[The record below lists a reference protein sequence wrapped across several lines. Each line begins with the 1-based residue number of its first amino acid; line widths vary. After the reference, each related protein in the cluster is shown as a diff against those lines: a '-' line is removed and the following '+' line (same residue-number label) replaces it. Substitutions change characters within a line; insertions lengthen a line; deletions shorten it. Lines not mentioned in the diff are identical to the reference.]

1 VLLGSSSDADA
12 RPSILAQAAQHNPLI
27 PKTFDIVWSVV
38 CVAIITILFWKC
50 VLPRFDTV
58 LAQRAEK
65 IEGGIERAEQ
75 IQADAQAALARYTA
89 GLSQARGDAARIRA
103 QARTRGEQILAEAR
117 STAEQE
123 RDRIIAAGTSRLQ
136 AQRAQILAE
145 LRAELGAVSIV
156 VAGRVLGESLSA
168 DGTHSATVEG
178 FLAELT
184 APPTTP

>member
-1 VLLGSSSDADA
+1 LPGSSSDADA
-12 RPSILAQAAQHNPLI
+12 RPSILAQTTQHNPLI

-38 CVAIITILFWKC
+38 CVAVITVLFWKY

-75 IQADAQAALARYTA
+75 IQADAQAALGRYTA
-89 GLSQARGDAARIRA
+89 GLSQARA
-103 QARTRGEQILAEAR
+103 QGEQILAEAR

-168 DGTHSATVEG
+168 DGAHSATVEG

-184 APPTTP
+184 APPPTL

>member
-1 VLLGSSSDADA
+1 LV
-12 RPSILAQAAQHNPLI
+12 
-27 PKTFDIVWSVV
+27 TT
-38 CVAIITILFWKC
+38 TIWFWKY

-75 IQADAQAALARYTA
+75 IQADAQEALARYTA
-89 GLSQARGDAARIRA
+89 GLSQARGGAARIRA
-103 QARTRGEQILAEAR
+103 RARAEGERILGEAR

-123 RDRIIAAGTSRLQ
+123 RDRSIGVGTSRLQ

-168 DGTHSATVEG
+168 DGTHSATLEG

-184 APPTTP
+184 APPPTP

>member
-1 VLLGSSSDADA
+1 MPMHA
-12 RPSILAQAAQHNPLI
+12 PSILAQAAQHNPLI

-38 CVAIITILFWKC
+38 CVAIITILFWKY

-103 QARTRGEQILAEAR
+103 HARTQGEQILAEAR
-117 STAEQE
+117 SPRSRNETGSSPPGPADCRRSVRRSWPSCAPNSALSPSLWPGGCWESPCPPMA
-123 RDRIIAAGTSRLQ
+123 RIRP
-136 AQRAQILAE
+136 RW
-145 LRAELGAVSIV
+145 
-156 VAGRVLGESLSA
+156 RVFSPS
-168 DGTHSATVEG
+168 
-178 FLAELT
+178 
-184 APPTTP
+184 

>member
-1 VLLGSSSDADA
+1 
-12 RPSILAQAAQHNPLI
+12 
-27 PKTFDIVWSVV
+27 
-38 CVAIITILFWKC
+38 
-50 VLPRFDTV
+50 VLPRFHTV

-89 GLSQARGDAARIRA
+89 GLSQARGEAARIRA
-103 QARTRGEQILAEAR
+103 QARTEGEQILAEAR
-117 STAEQE
+117 STAEH
-123 RDRIIAAGTSRLQ
+123 RGAGTGRIIGVGTSHLQ

-145 LRAELGAVSIV
+145 LRAELGTVSIV

-178 FLAELT
+178 FLAELM
-184 APPTTP
+184 APPPTL

>member
-1 VLLGSSSDADA
+1 LPGSSSDADA

-27 PKTFDIVWSVV
+27 PKTFDIVWSVI
-38 CVAIITILFWKC
+38 CVAIITVLFWKC
-50 VLPRFDTV
+50 VLPRFHTV
-58 LAQRAEK
+58 LAQRTEK

-75 IQADAQAALARYTA
+75 IQADAQEALARYTA
-89 GLSQARGDAARIRA
+89 GLSQARGEAARIRA
-103 QARTRGEQILAEAR
+103 HARTQGEQILAEAR

-123 RDRIIAAGTSRLQ
+123 RDRIIAAGTSHLQ

-145 LRAELGAVSIV
+145 LRAELGATSMD
-156 VAGRVLGESLSA
+156 VAARVLGESLPA

>member
-1 VLLGSSSDADA
+1 M
-12 RPSILAQAAQHNPLI
+12 
-27 PKTFDIVWSVV
+27 
-38 CVAIITILFWKC
+38 
-50 VLPRFDTV
+50 LPRFDTV

-103 QARTRGEQILAEAR
+103 RARTEGERILGEAR

-123 RDRIIAAGTSRLQ
+123 RDRIIGVGTSHLQ

-156 VAGRVLGESLSA
+156 VAGRVLGGSLSA
-168 DGTHSATVEG
+168 EGAHSAMVEG
-178 FLAELT
+178 CLAELM
-184 APPTTP
+184 APPPTL

>member
-1 VLLGSSSDADA
+1 MPMHA
-12 RPSILAQAAQHNPLI
+12 PSILAQTTQHNPLI

-38 CVAIITILFWKC
+38 CVAIITVWFWKY

-103 QARTRGEQILAEAR
+103 QARAQGEQIHRGAG
-117 STAEQE
+117 TG
-123 RDRIIAAGTSRLQ
+123 RIIGVGTSHLQ
-136 AQRAQILAE
+136 AQRAQILARCAPNSALSPSLWPGGCWE
-145 LRAELGAVSIV
+145 SPCPPRARIRPRW
-156 VAGRVLGESLSA
+156 RVFSPS
-168 DGTHSATVEG
+168 
-178 FLAELT
+178 
-184 APPTTP
+184 